1 MEKTGVEYQGYI
13 IQSVPQYVTEWEK
26 WRLRIF
32 ISVDDHLG
40 VRSREFSS
48 TVLYMT
54 EREADIH
61 GIAFGQRLIDG
72 KVAGQSVADMKTT
85 DRRATPRFRV
95 QFQTTFSDATKL
107 EGIGIILDLSTGGCR
122 IESPV
127 TVEPG
132 LSLELRIY
140 VPNVVWRLLIEAATV
155 QWVSGQ
161 TFGLAFFRMSETE
174 RQRLGQVLTDESAR
188 VKEMRERNIVQTE
201 GRLLSDLEH

>member
-1 MEKTGVEYQGYI
+1 MAETIEYQGYT
-13 IQSVPQYVTEWEK
+13 IQSAPKYVTQWEK
-26 WRLRIF
+26 WRLCIF
-32 ISVDDHLG
+32 ISVDDPLSI
-40 VRSREFSS
+40 RSREFSS
-48 TVLYMT
+48 AVLYMT

-85 DRRATPRFRV
+85 DRRATRRFRV
-95 QFQTTFSDATKL
+95 QFQTTFSDAPKL
-107 EGIGIILDLSTGGCR
+107 EGTGIMLDLSTGGCR

-140 VPNVVWRLLIEAATV
+140 VPQVVWRRLIEVATV

-161 TFGLAFFRMSETE
+161 TFGLAFFRITETE
-174 RQRLGQVLTDESAR
+174 RQRLDQILRDES
-188 VKEMRERNIVQTE
+188 K
-201 GRLLSDLEH
+201 G

>member
-1 MEKTGVEYQGYI
+1 MDKTMEYQGYT
-13 IQSVPQYVTEWEK
+13 IQSAPQYVTEREK
-26 WRLRIF
+26 WQLRIF
-32 ISVDDHLG
+32 ISLDDPLG
-40 VRSREFSS
+40 IRSREFSS
-48 TVLYMT
+48 TILYMT
-54 EREADIH
+54 GREADIH

-72 KVAGQSVADMKTT
+72 KVAGRTVADMKTT

-95 QFQTTFSDATKL
+95 QFQTTFSDAMKL
-107 EGIGIILDLSTGGCR
+107 EGTGILLDLSMGGCR

-161 TFGLAFFRMSETE
+161 TFGLAFFRISETE
-174 RQRLGQVLTDESAR
+174 RQRLSQVLTNEQEQRTDR
-188 VKEMRERNIVQTE
+188 K
-201 GRLLSDLEH
+201 GGC